1 MIILVQRLDLIIS
14 LTLFHIEVEGFGFAF
29 FVSTC
34 KRNARKCEYMRML
47 MILRYPFSGIS
58 LIPICRLPGNVS
70 QLNSLVI
77 SNLQLEQ

>member
-1 MIILVQRLDLIIS
+1 MKIGFNNFPYFIS
-14 LTLFHIEVEGFGFAF
+14 HRGWGFWLCF

>member
-1 MIILVQRLDLIIS
+1 
-14 LTLFHIEVEGFGFAF
+14 
-29 FVSTC
+29 
-34 KRNARKCEYMRML
+34 